1 MSKIRKATLSSA
13 VCVAIFASQ
22 SAPAADNNS
31 AVTPHQQPEQA
42 RLATDLDVH
51 AIDSVVVT
59 GSRIGR
65 AELESTMPI
74 NVITYEEVKTFG
86 RFTLYDALMLNPAVA
101 PGLGEFNSGGQEY
114 DKGVANINLRQMG
127 NNRSL
132 VLVDGHRWVS
142 GGARTAAVDLNT
154 IPSALIDRVETV
166 TGGAAAIYGAD
177 AVTGAVNVVMKKRM
191 DGTSA
196 SATTGL
202 SEYSDARQTNLSLAT
217 GFDFS
222 DNAHLVVGANYTHTD
237 PVMVIDRY
245 TERRAYHA
253 NPDNTD
259 ANDGIPD
266 NIIIN
271 FNQFYRSNV
280 PTFCIYDGASPC
292 PSGVRDGDWYQLVN
306 DQVRHIPKDSYRVM
320 TGGDTGV
327 QDGGD
332 VVGFGIFDNLY
343 LRDKSEKASLYSN
356 LSVKLGETM
365 TWNTSFG
372 YAHSRV
378 SGAAQWP
385 EYRDDSRPTNWWGKD
400 PETGTGFPGGV
411 ATFDDPYLPDSLRAF
426 MEEQGLTEIRLNRH
440 YYNLPAP
447 REIHN
452 RNAFS
457 FGTELSG
464 ALTDRLDWSGFVRAG
479 WANDDIRTVNMVG
492 RREWLYARDTVRDE
506 SGNIVCADAAARAAG
521 CAPFNLYSTDAPS
534 KEWQEY
540 ALYQRN
546 EKTRNRLLNAGF
558 GIDGSL
564 LSLPSGDMRVA
575 VGLEWREDKLSTRD
589 DPDTEKL
596 ENIVFSPG
604 NDHAMHPA
612 LDASRTVKEAFFET
626 VVPVLAD
633 LPGVQRLDL
642 EGAYR
647 YSDYS
652 DNPSTNTWKY
662 GLIWSPLRGVTLRGV
677 KSFSTRVPNFGELY
691 SPVSVVTLGHISDP
705 CQEALITQD
714 KDRAANCAATVP
726 GWTGPLPRPNLNAP
740 RVFSGGN
747 PDLKPETS
755 NSFSY
760 GVVWQPTF
768 LRGLDL
774 TADYWEIEID
784 DVITSLS
791 YTTIMN
797 NCVNPS
803 DGPDMGYCQYVH
815 RFTETSGS
823 HLIGEVDYVQAQ
835 YANLASRLTRGID
848 FSANYSFDLG
858 PGQAR
863 LGFSGTRRLEQR
875 VIAARGS
882 AGTDYTG
889 AWNYPDFRGTLTLG
903 YDIGPFTFG
912 WNTSYISKSRYSAT
926 DQSDETRE
934 MPYVPAYARHDLNI
948 AWRATENHTLSL
960 GVKNLTRAKV
970 DHPVLAQNTGTSPH
984 QIEGNN
990 SANAYYDAIGRYY
1003 FATVKVDF

>member
-1 MSKIRKATLSSA
+1 MKTLDRLRTPALSSA
-13 VCVAIFASQ
+13 VAFAICAS
-22 SAPAADNNS
+22 ANVLAADN
-31 AVTPHQQPEQA
+31 TQQRAAADP
-42 RLATDLDVH
+42 DLQTL
-51 AIDSVVVT
+51 DSIVVT
-59 GSRIGR
+59 GSRIAR
-65 AELESTMPI
+65 PELESTMPI
-74 NVITYEEVKTFG
+74 NVMNFDEVKDFG

-114 DKGVANINLRQMG
+114 DKGVANINLREMG

-154 IPSALIDRVETV
+154 IPSALIERVETV

-191 DGTSA
+191 NGLSV

-202 SEYSDARQTNLSLAT
+202 SEEGDARQTNFSLAT
-217 GFDFS
+217 GLDFS
-222 DNAHLVVGANYTHTD
+222 DNAHLVVGANYTYTD

-245 TERRAYHA
+245 TERRAYNA
-253 NPDNTD
+253 NPANTN
-259 ANDGIPD
+259 ASDGIPD
-266 NIIIN
+266 NIIIDY
-271 FNQFYRSNV
+271 NQFYRSNV
-280 PTFCIYDGASPC
+280 PTFCIYNGASPC
-292 PSGVRDGDWYQLVN
+292 GSGVRNGDWYQLVN
-306 DQVRHIPKDSYRVM
+306 GQVRNIPKDSYTVM

-332 VVGFGIFDNLY
+332 SVGFGIFDNLY

-356 LSVKLGETM
+356 LEVKLGDSL
-365 TWNTSFG
+365 TWNTNFG
-372 YAHSRV
+372 YAHSYV

-400 PETGTGFPGGV
+400 PESGVAFPGGV
-411 ATFDDPYLPDSLRAF
+411 ATFDDPYLPDSLRTF
-426 MEEQGLTEIRLNRH
+426 MEQNGLTEIRLNRH

-447 REIHN
+447 REIHD

-457 FGTELSG
+457 FGTELTG
-464 ALTDRLDWSGFVRAG
+464 ALTDRLDWNGFARYG
-479 WANDDIRTVNMVG
+479 WVKDDIRTINMVG
-492 RREWLYARDTVRDE
+492 RLEWLYARDTVLDA
-506 SGNIVCADAAARAAG
+506 SGNIVCADEAARAAG

-534 KEWQEY
+534 KEWQDY

-546 EKTRNRLLNAGF
+546 EQTRNRLLNVGLGINGALFSVPAG
-558 GIDGSL
+558 DV
-564 LSLPSGDMRVA
+564 RVA
-575 VGLEWREDKLSTRD
+575 AGVEWREEKLSTED

-596 ENIVFSPG
+596 ANIVFSPG

-612 LDASRTVKEAFFET
+612 LDASRKVSEAYAEL

-633 LPGVQRLDL
+633 LPGVHRLDI

-652 DNPSTNTWKY
+652 DNPSTDTWKY
-662 GLIWSPLRGVTLRGV
+662 GLIWSPFRGLSLRGV

-691 SPVSVVTLGHISDP
+691 SPIGMVTLGHISDP
-705 CQEALITQD
+705 CQETLITQD
-714 KDRAANCAATVP
+714 QDRAANCAATIP

-740 RVFSGGN
+740 VVYSGGN
-747 PDLKPETS
+747 PDLTPETS

-760 GVVWQPTF
+760 GLVWQPTF
-768 LRGLDL
+768 LRGFDL

-784 DVITSLS
+784 DVITALS

-797 NCVNPS
+797 NCVNAS
-803 DGPDMGYCQYVH
+803 NGPDMGYCQYVH

-823 HLIGEVDYVQAQ
+823 HQLGEIDYVQAQ
-835 YANLASRLTRGID
+835 YANLAGRLTRGVD
-848 FSANYSFDLG
+848 FSAHYRFDLG
-858 PGQAR
+858 PGRAR

-875 VIAARGS
+875 VIAERGS
-882 AGTDYTG
+882 AGTDYAG
-889 AWNYPDFRGTLTLG
+889 AWDYPDFRGTLTLG
-903 YDIGPFTFG
+903 YDIGQFTIG
-912 WNTSYISKSRYSAT
+912 WNTSYIGKSRFSAT

-934 MPYVPAYARHDLNI
+934 MPYVPAYTKHDLNF
-948 AWRATENHTLSL
+948 AWRPTARYTVSL
-960 GVKNLTRAKV
+960 GVKNVTSAKV

-984 QIEGNN
+984 QVEGNG
-990 SANAYYDAIGRYY
+990 SANAYYDAIGRY
-1003 FATVKVDF
+1003 FFGTVKVDF